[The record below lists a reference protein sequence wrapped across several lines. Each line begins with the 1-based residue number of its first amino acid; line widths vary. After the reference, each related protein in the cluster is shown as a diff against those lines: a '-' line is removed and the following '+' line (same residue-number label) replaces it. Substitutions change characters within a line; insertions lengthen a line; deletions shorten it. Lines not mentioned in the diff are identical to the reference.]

1 MLLKQHIPRKKRRYK
16 GAENGRP
23 CVDLIIADVPE
34 DLPVPTISNP
44 STSIPV
50 WNELPT
56 NFLESLFDFASEHLQ
71 DNSALILIH
80 AAEIPLLKSEI
91 RSYFQDYNFTTF
103 KDWWGMNRLRLAN
116 GKDSTKTVGNQN
128 PHSY

>member
-23 CVDLIIADVPE
+23 CVDLIIADVPK

-50 WNELPT
+50 
-56 NFLESLFDFASEHLQ
+56 
-71 DNSALILIH
+71 
-80 AAEIPLLKSEI
+80 
-91 RSYFQDYNFTTF
+91 
-103 KDWWGMNRLRLAN
+103 
-116 GKDSTKTVGNQN
+116 
-128 PHSY
+128 